1 MSEQYKNFYKIFYHR
16 KNSIRCLL
24 LLSSCSKRSLEG
36 IGPLPL
42 EELTVVRCELGV
54 PKSSFERSTPYFH
67 QLTPP
72 LKMTLALSRGES
84 SVWYKMCEQLL
95 WSCTRAQEVWESE
108 RRPEVR

>member
-1 MSEQYKNFYKIFYHR
+1 MQCVFAG
-16 KNSIRCLL
+16 LL
-24 LLSSCSKRSLEG
+24 NGATAAVALSSVANRS
-36 IGPLPL
+36 
-42 EELTVVRCELGV
+42 ELCV

-67 QLTPP
+67 QLTSP
-72 LKMTLALSRGES
+72 LKMTLALSRDAS